1 MKLVRSVGQ
10 MRRLSAAWRR
20 KGLRVAF
27 VPTMGALHEGHLSL
41 MRQAKREGDVSVAS
55 IFVNPIQFGPKE
67 DFKRYPRT
75 LAQDKRLLEECKMD
89 VLYCPDAAEMY
100 PDGFA
105 TQVSVPALSRGLCG
119 AFRPGHFDGVAT
131 VVAKLFAI
139 TGATVAFFGQKD
151 YQQCKVIERMNK
163 DLDLGVRVR
172 VMPTARER
180 DGLAM
185 SSRNRYLLPD
195 ERAKAPA
202 LYAALCAARDAARQ
216 GRIDIAGLCR
226 VAKNELLKAGINR
239 IQYLAIVDGENLQP
253 LKKVRRPAVIASAV
267 FIGKTRLIDNVVLA

>member
-1 MKLVRSVGQ
+1 MKIVRSVGQ

-41 MRQAKREGDVSVAS
+41 MRQAKREGDVAVAS

-75 LAQDKRLLEECKMD
+75 PAQDKLLLEACNMD
-89 VLYCPDAAEMY
+89 FLFY
-100 PDGFA
+100 PHPADVYPEGFA
-105 TQVSVPALSRGLCG
+105 TQVSVPALSHGLCG
-119 AFRPGHFDGVAT
+119 AYRPGHFDGVAT

-139 TGATVAFFGQKD
+139 TGATAAFFGQKD
-151 YQQCKVIERMNK
+151 YQQCKVVERMNK

-172 VMPTARER
+172 VMPTVRER

-195 ERAKAPA
+195 ERSKAPA
-202 LYAALCAARDAARQ
+202 LYAALCAAREAARK
-216 GRIDIAGLCR
+216 GRTDIAGLCR
-226 VAKNELLKAGINR
+226 LVKKELLKAGINR

-253 LKKVRRPAVIASAV
+253 LKKLRKPAVMAAAV